1 MRDSL
6 ARQHESDKPKMV
18 SIRRMTP
25 TDIEVVS
32 QLDVLAFAAYRRQIG
47 YNGPVHPRTHGNI
60 LACLNLNPTG
70 CFVAETEKLAGYIL
84 TRIWGTTGWI
94 GTFGVHPDCQG
105 QGIGRSLLAA
115 PVEHLQAAGCMT
127 VGLETMSDSPYNVGF
142 YSRFG
147 FLLTFPT
154 VVLVKETGS
163 VAIAS
168 PYTVLGQLEN
178 EALSAITQISQA
190 ACPGLD
196 YAREVS
202 NAREYEWGETL
213 LVGWPQPWAFAIVR
227 TTPKRE
233 GPVESMADVS
243 VLVICSKAE
252 ESLAEVLQAVEV
264 FVHSRGLEQVILAV
278 NTADGEALQ
287 QALGYGFRVY
297 AVVLRM
303 IFDGKYTPPVG
314 RVLSRWLM

>member
-1 MRDSL
+1 MM
-6 ARQHESDKPKMV
+6 A

-25 TDIEVVS
+25 ADVEVVS
-32 QLDVLAFAAYRRQIG
+32 QLDVLAFAAYSRQTG
-47 YNGPVHPRTHGNI
+47 QNGSVGPRTHGNI
-60 LACLNLNPTG
+60 LACLNLNPAG
-70 CFVAETEKLAGYIL
+70 CFVAETDRPVGHIF

-105 QGIGRSLLAA
+105 QGVGRFLLGAA
-115 PVEHLQAAGCMT
+115 VEHLQGAGCET
-127 VGLETMSDSPYNVGF
+127 IGLETMSDSPYNVGF

-147 FLLTFPT
+147 FLPTFPT
-154 VVLVKETGS
+154 VLLVKESGS
-163 VAIAS
+163 VAAAS
-168 PYTVLGQLEN
+168 PYAMLRQLEN
-178 EALSAITQISQA
+178 GEALSAITQISQA

-196 YAREVS
+196 CAPEVS
-202 NAREYEWGETL
+202 NAREYGWGETL

-233 GPVESMADVS
+233 GSVGSIADVS
-243 VLVICSKAE
+243 VLVVDSRAGE
-252 ESLAEVLQAVEV
+252 RLAEALQAVDA
-264 FVHSRGLEQVILAV
+264 FVHSRGLGQVGLAV

-303 IFDGKYTPPVG
+303 ILGGEYAPPVG
-314 RVLSRWLM
+314 RVLSKWLM

>member
-1 MRDSL
+1 
-6 ARQHESDKPKMV
+6 MV

-32 QLDVLAFAAYRRQIG
+32 QLDVLAFTPYCRQTG
-47 YNGPVHPRTHGNI
+47 YNGPVHPRTHRNV

-70 CFVAETEKLAGYIL
+70 CFVAETDKLAGYMF
-84 TRIWGTTGWI
+84 TRMWGTTGWI

-105 QGIGRSLLAA
+105 QGIGRSLLTAA
-115 PVEHLQAAGCMT
+115 VEHLQGASCMT
-127 VGLETMSDSPYNVGF
+127 IGLETMSDSPYNVGL

-147 FLLTFPT
+147 FLPTYPT
-154 VVLVKETGS
+154 VLLVKETGS

-168 PYTVLGQLEN
+168 PYTLLSQLEN
-178 EALSAITQISQA
+178 EEALSAVTQISQA
-190 ACPGLD
+190 ACSGLD
-196 YAREVS
+196 CAPEAS

-233 GPVESMADVS
+233 GPVELAADAS
-243 VLVICSKAE
+243 VLVIWSKAGE
-252 ESLAEVLQAVEV
+252 RLVEVLQAVEV
-264 FVHSRGLEQVILAV
+264 FAHSRGLEQVSLAV

-314 RVLSRWLM
+314 RVLSKWLM

>member
-1 MRDSL
+1 
-6 ARQHESDKPKMV
+6 MV

-32 QLDVLAFAAYRRQIG
+32 QLDVLAFTAYCRQTG
-47 YNGPVHPRTHGNI
+47 YSGPVHPRTYRNV

-70 CFVAETEKLAGYIL
+70 CFVAETDKLVGYIF

-105 QGIGRSLLAA
+105 QGIGRSLLTAA
-115 PVEHLQAAGCMT
+115 VEHLQGTSCT
-127 VGLETMSDSPYNVGF
+127 TIGLETMSDSPYNVGL

-147 FLLTFPT
+147 FLPTFPT
-154 VVLVKETGS
+154 VLLVKETGS

-168 PYTVLGQLEN
+168 PYTVLSQLEN
-178 EALSAITQISQA
+178 EEALSAITQIIQA
-190 ACPGLD
+190 ACSGLD
-196 YAREVS
+196 LAPEVS

-233 GPVESMADVS
+233 GPVESAADAS
-243 VLVICSKAE
+243 VLVIRSKAG
-252 ESLAEVLQAVEV
+252 ESLAQVLQAVEA
-264 FVHSRGLEQVILAV
+264 FVHSRGLEQVSLAV

-303 IFDGKYTPPVG
+303 IFDGKYTPPIG
-314 RVLSRWLM
+314 RVLSKWLM

>member
-1 MRDSL
+1 
-6 ARQHESDKPKMV
+6 MV

-32 QLDVLAFAAYRRQIG
+32 QLDVLAFMAYSRQTG
-47 YNGPVHPRTHGNI
+47 YNGPVHPRTHRNA

-70 CFVAETEKLAGYIL
+70 CFVAETDKLVGYIF

-94 GTFGVHPDCQG
+94 GTFGVHPDYQG
-105 QGIGRSLLAA
+105 QGIGQSLLTAA
-115 PVEHLQAAGCMT
+115 VEHLQGANCTT

-147 FLLTFPT
+147 FLLTYPT
-154 VVLVKETGS
+154 VLLLKKIGS
-163 VAIAS
+163 VAVAS
-168 PYTVLGQLEN
+168 PYTVLSQLEN
-178 EALSAITQISQA
+178 EEALSAITQISQT
-190 ACPGLD
+190 ACQGLD
-196 YAREVS
+196 YAPEAA

-233 GPVESMADVS
+233 GAVKSAAGIS
-243 VLVICSKAE
+243 VLVIRSKTG
-252 ESLAEVLQAVEV
+252 ESLAEVLQTIEV
-264 FVHSRGLEQVILAV
+264 FVHSRGLEQVSLAV

-287 QALGYGFRVY
+287 QALSSGFRVR

-303 IFDGKYTPPVG
+303 VFGEKYTPPVG
-314 RVLSRWLM
+314 RVLSTWMM

>member
-1 MRDSL
+1 
-6 ARQHESDKPKMV
+6 MV

-25 TDIEVVS
+25 TDIEIVS
-32 QLDVLAFAAYRRQIG
+32 QLDVLAFAAYRRQTG
-47 YNGPVHPRTHGNI
+47 QNGPVHPRSFGNV

-70 CFVAETEKLAGYIL
+70 CFVAETDRLVGYIF

-94 GTFGVHPDCQG
+94 GTFGVHPDRQG
-105 QGIGRSLLAA
+105 QGVGRSLLTAA
-115 PVEHLQAAGCMT
+115 VEHLQGASCKT
-127 VGLETMSDSPYNVGF
+127 IGLETMSDSPYNVGF

-147 FLLTFPT
+147 FLPTFPT
-154 VVLVKETGS
+154 VLLVKETGS

-168 PYTVLGQLEN
+168 SYAMLSQLED
-178 EALSAITQISQA
+178 EDALSAITQISQA

-196 YAREVS
+196 CAAEVS
-202 NAREYEWGETL
+202 NAREYGWGETL

-233 GPVESMADVS
+233 GSVESAADVS
-243 VLVICSKAE
+243 VLVIDSKAG
-252 ESLAEVLQAVEV
+252 ESLAEALQAVDA
-264 FVHSRGLEQVILAV
+264 FVHSRGLGQVGLAV
-278 NTADGEALQ
+278 NTADGQALQ

-303 IFDGKYTPPVG
+303 IFGGKYAPPVG
-314 RVLSRWLM
+314 RVLSKWLM

>member
-1 MRDSL
+1 
-6 ARQHESDKPKMV
+6 MV

-25 TDIEVVS
+25 TDIEDVS
-32 QLDVLAFAAYRRQIG
+32 QLDVLAFTPYCRQTG
-47 YNGPVHPRTHGNI
+47 YNGPVHPRTRRNV

-70 CFVAETEKLAGYIL
+70 CFVAETDELVGYIF
-84 TRIWGTTGWI
+84 TRTWGTTGWI

-105 QGIGRSLLAA
+105 QGIGRSLLTAA
-115 PVEHLQAAGCMT
+115 VEHLQRASCMT
-127 VGLETMSDSPYNVGF
+127 IGLETMSDSPYNVGF

-147 FLLTFPT
+147 FLPTFPT
-154 VVLVKETGS
+154 VLLVKETGS

-168 PYTVLGQLEN
+168 PYTVLSQLETD

-190 ACPGLD
+190 ACSGLD
-196 YAREVS
+196 YAPEVS
-202 NAREYEWGETL
+202 NAREYGWGETL
-213 LVGWPQPWAFAIVR
+213 FVGWPQPWAFAIVR

-233 GPVESMADVS
+233 GAVELTADVS
-243 VLVICSKAE
+243 VLAIWSKAA
-252 ESLAEVLQAVEV
+252 ESLAVVLQAVEA
-264 FVHSRGLEQVILAV
+264 FVHSRDLEQVSLAV

-287 QALGYGFRVY
+287 QALGRGFRVY

-314 RVLSRWLM
+314 RVLSKWLM